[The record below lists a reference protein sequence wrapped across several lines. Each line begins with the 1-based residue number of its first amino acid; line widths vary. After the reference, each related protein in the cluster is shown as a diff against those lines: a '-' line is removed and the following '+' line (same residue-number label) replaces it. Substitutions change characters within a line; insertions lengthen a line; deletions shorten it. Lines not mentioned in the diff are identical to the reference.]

1 MDPLD
6 QQPTWKQWIQ
16 RLIAS
21 MSLVAAL
28 TAALLAIAPLLMGHP
43 NWLQILFTFA
53 LVLVFAILHS
63 LTAALP
69 DPALRTALSAVL
81 DKLETILQQLTNVSS
96 RLGSVEQR
104 MLTARSSIADKDTT
118 HGTIP
123 PQSQGYP
130 YNS

>member
-1 MDPLD
+1 MNLLD
-6 QQPTWKQWIQ
+6 QQLTWKQWIQ

-28 TAALLAIAPLLMGHP
+28 TAALIAITPLLTGHP
-43 NWLQILFTFA
+43 NWLQIIFLF
-53 LVLVFAILHS
+53 LIVLIFAILHS
-63 LTAALP
+63 LTAMIP

-104 MLTARSSIADKDTT
+104 MLTKGTETTFGMQAIDPDDPRYPRRS
-118 HGTIP
+118 
-123 PQSQGYP
+123 
-130 YNS
+130 